1 MRHLRGIDRDRFL
14 SGRQPAGMYLSH
26 PVRRMRDDPLEAETV
41 ELRVEPVDDDA
52 RAKLSE
58 YVRSLGGSVEQEL
71 QFGGV
76 VVALDEANVSA
87 LCEFDGIERIETV
100 DTLGY

>member
-1 MRHLRGIDRDRFL
+1 
-14 SGRQPAGMYLSH
+14 MYLSH
-26 PVRRMRDDPLEAETV
+26 PVRRMRDNPFDDETA

-52 RAKLSE
+52 RIALDNR
-58 YVRSLGGSVEQEL
+58 VASLGGSVEKEL

-76 VVALDEANVSA
+76 VVVLPESDVAA
-87 LCEFDGIERIETV
+87 LCELDGIERIETV